1 MEKEQF
7 IRKIIQMLKG
17 KSSIRLTYKTN
28 ENLQEVS
35 MEWVKTTDVA
45 NKILFQKVKPFY
57 PRAL

>member
-7 IRKIIQMLKG
+7 IKKIIQMLKG

>member
-45 NKILFQKVKPFY
+45 NKILFQKVKPSY

>member
-45 NKILFQKVKPFY
+45 NKILFQKLKPFY